1 MVCDIYPWTGDILT
15 LGYSAL
21 LTLIAAFLTVAL
33 SVPLGASLAFRAS
46 QTVRYG
52 TMLALLFVPFAIG
65 SSVWAYSV
73 SRLASWYGIQEH
85 LVLAGTWTRFL
96 TLLGL
101 CLGRVLP
108 LGVFFCATTLHRYT
122 AQLRPYFRTHQI
134 ELPFF
139 LVCSFNRIPKSI
151 LMLLGLFGGAIM
163 ASEASLP
170 TFLYRANPGTGPETA
185 NIILSRVFREM
196 YGNGG
201 PEVLFHV
208 AILGIVV
215 SLILIIS
222 ALIGTLLGRVVLR
235 LAAEC
240 LSRRRLFVGKGAAM
254 LSGVLR
260 TSTILCLLPGI
271 CGIAG
276 LMIPM
281 RIFTLGGT
289 DILDRVLGYRGI
301 LSVGVFVG
309 VFIVMV
315 SLAVAIYLRYGHR
328 DLLALIENKPAVSC
342 LLMLPAFLPILS
354 VVAALAKF
362 AHGQTSTI
370 PSTSALILCHIGLHY
385 SVIQFI
391 CMALVA
397 AIPEYHVA
405 WQRAVRIKY
414 SFSLLT
420 DGFRRNLAVLVSLV
434 GLCIVQ
440 VVTDGSVSRWFSYI
454 VKSPEETLYAS
465 VFGRLAD
472 STEAAII
479 AWSVGGMAVV
489 VCGVLS
495 IAYVSELRNNTRYA

>member
-1 MVCDIYPWTGDILT
+1 MIADIYPWTDDILT
-15 LGYSAL
+15 LGYSAALTLLAAL
-21 LTLIAAFLTVAL
+21 LTVIL

-46 QTVRYG
+46 QTARYG

-73 SRLASWYGIQEH
+73 SRLASWYRIQEH
-85 LVLAGTWTRFL
+85 LALAGTWIRFL

-101 CLGRVLP
+101 CLGRALP

-122 AQLRPYFRTHQI
+122 AQLRPYFRTHQL

-139 LVCSFNRIPKSI
+139 LICAFNRIPKSI
-151 LMLLGLFGGAIM
+151 LMLLGLFGGALM

-201 PEVLFHV
+201 PEVLSQV
-208 AILGIVV
+208 AILGILV
-215 SLILIIS
+215 SLVLIIS
-222 ALIGTLLGRVVLR
+222 ALIGTLLGRIMLR

-240 LSRRRLFVGKGAAM
+240 LGRRRLFVGKGAAM

-271 CGIAG
+271 CGIVG
-276 LMIPM
+276 LVVPT
-281 RIFTLGGT
+281 RILALGGT

-315 SLAVAIYLRYGHR
+315 SLAVAIRLRYGHR
-328 DLLALIENKPAVSC
+328 DLLALVENKPTVSC

-354 VVAALAKF
+354 VVAGLAKL
-362 AHGQTSTI
+362 AHGQTSALSGI
-370 PSTSALILCHIGLHY
+370 SALILCHIGLHY

-397 AIPEYHVA
+397 AIPEHHVA
-405 WQRAVRIKY
+405 WQRAIRIRY
-414 SFSLLT
+414 SFSLIT
-420 DGFRRNLAVLVSLV
+420 DGLRRHLAVLVGLV
-434 GLCIVQ
+434 GLCTVQ
-440 VVTDGSVSRWFSYI
+440 VVTDGSISRWFSYI
-454 VKSPEETLYAS
+454 VKSPEEALYAS
-465 VFGRLAD
+465 VLGRLAN
-472 STEAAII
+472 SAEAAMI
-479 AWSVGGMAVV
+479 AWSVGGVAIV
-489 VCGVLS
+489 VCGVLAT
-495 IAYVSELRNNTRYA
+495 AYVRELRNRPRYA